1 MLVKRAI
8 IVTLSCINHAET
20 SFRVWKGWVLV
31 ADEITARS
39 KNVEICFD
47 SFVTNSIRALFKQ
60 LLTCRRVQ
68 KKFVFTNFYEADF
81 PDFVKFV
88 FFFATNVFFS
98 SWAKFFFGENRFFS
112 ARKHIICRFFFAKA
126 P

>member
-1 MLVKRAI
+1 M
-8 IVTLSCINHAET
+8 TLSCINHAET

-98 SWAKFFFGENRFFS
+98 SCFGQNFFS
-112 ARKHIICRFFFAKA
+112 AKTDFFRRENICIICRFFFAKA